1 MKYSF
6 KSFKRNSLSLLI
18 HDANEIPIFIRRQSE
33 KSLGLLRLKLQK
45 LAFCRHAIHLFL
57 TFLSIFILNCFAHV
71 DPKGSKN
78 CEKLM
83 GTPGPEDMAIDRES
97 EILYISSHERR
108 EKDKTGIIFT
118 LDLKK
123 DSKTPTKLESN
134 YPNKFAPHGIFFA
147 KISGTKKL
155 YVISHPKLVGGEGHT
170 IEIFKIEKD
179 KMIHEATLKNE
190 LLLSPNDLFVT
201 QDGKI
206 YVSNDV
212 PAGGQFGQILHVLFQ
227 LNSSPIS
234 YYNGKEWSLL
244 SEKTAFGNGIF
255 IKKENGKE
263 YLYRSS
269 HVYES
274 VLKYEL
280 NYSNGGDPELKLVKK
295 IELGSGPDNL
305 EEENGNLLV
314 AAHKSNMRFMGHA
327 GDKEKTS
334 PTQIFRIFPDGVIQE
349 IYANDGEEISAASTG
364 ITFKNKLF
372 ISQVF
377 EPFILACSLDQ

>member
-1 MKYSF
+1 M
-6 KSFKRNSLSLLI
+6 SLLFKKTI
-18 HDANEIPIFIRRQSE
+18 YFCLFSF
-33 KSLGLLRLKLQK
+33 SLP
-45 LAFCRHAIHLFL
+45 FF
-57 TFLSIFILNCFAHV
+57 LNCFSHV
-71 DPKGSKN
+71 EPKGSKN
-78 CEKLM
+78 CERIL
-83 GTPGPEDMAIDRES
+83 GTPGPEDIAIDRES

-108 EKDKTGIIFT
+108 EKNKTGYIFS

-123 DSKTPTKLESN
+123 ESKIPSKIDTN
-134 YPNKFAPHGIFFA
+134 YPEKFAPHGIFFF
-147 KISGTKKL
+147 KISGIKKL
-155 YVISHPKLVGGEGHT
+155 YVISHPKLVDGEGHT

-206 YVSNDV
+206 FVSNDV
-212 PAGGQFGQILHVLFQ
+212 PSGGQFGQILHVLFR

-234 YYNGKEWSLL
+234 YYNGKKWSLL
-244 SEKTAFGNGIF
+244 TEKTAFGNGILLQ
-255 IKKENGKE
+255 KESGKE

-274 VLKYEL
+274 VWKYEL
-280 NYSNGGDPELKLVKK
+280 TYAGSGDPKLKLVKT
-295 IELGSGPDNL
+295 IDLGSGPDNL
-305 EEENGNLLV
+305 EGEENGNLLV

-327 GDKEKTS
+327 GNKEKTS
-334 PTQIFRIFPDGVIQE
+334 PSQVFRIFPDGAIQE

-364 ITFKNKLF
+364 LSYKNKLF

-377 EPFILACSLDQ
+377 EPFILSCNMEQ

>member
-1 MKYSF
+1 
-6 KSFKRNSLSLLI
+6 
-18 HDANEIPIFIRRQSE
+18 
-33 KSLGLLRLKLQK
+33 
-45 LAFCRHAIHLFL
+45 
-57 TFLSIFILNCFAHV
+57 
-71 DPKGSKN
+71 
-78 CEKLM
+78 M

-108 EKDKTGIIFT
+108 EKDKTGFIFT

-134 YPNKFAPHGIFFA
+134 YPDQFAPHGIFYR

-155 YVISHPKLVGGEGHT
+155 YVISHPKLVGGQGHT

-179 KMIHEATLKNE
+179 KLIHEATLKNE

-206 YVSNDV
+206 FVSNDV
-212 PAGGQFGQILHVLFQ
+212 PAGGQFGQILHVLFR

-234 YYNGKEWSLL
+234 YYNGKNWSLL

-255 IKKENGKE
+255 IQKENGKE

-280 NYSNGGDPELKLVKK
+280 NYTSAGAPQLRLIKK
-295 IELGSGPDNL
+295 IELGSGADNL
-305 EEENGNLLV
+305 EEEENGNLLV

-327 GDKEKTS
+327 GNKEKTS

-377 EPFILACSLDQ
+377 EPFILSCSLDQ